1 MADESDC
8 AKRYLCEISAAPA
21 GSLTD
26 RDQATL
32 GLFTQ
37 TPPSPAR
44 KVFDA
49 AWHLGSG
56 PAGAAACRGRYSRW
70 GPDIVLDC
78 ILYNPGAELRIS
90 LTLLV
95 AASTPEPAVLH
106 YLVLFFWQFRLSE
119 VVLIVMV
126 C

>member
-1 MADESDC
+1 VADESDC
-8 AKRYLCEISAAPA
+8 AKRYLCEISAAPV

-56 PAGAAACRGRYSRW
+56 PAGAAACRQRYSRC
-70 GPDIVLDC
+70 GVEDIANIV
-78 ILYNPGAELRIS
+78 GGG
-90 LTLLV
+90 
-95 AASTPEPAVLH
+95 LH
-106 YLVLFFWQFRLSE
+106 A
-119 VVLIVMV
+119 
-126 C
+126 